1 MTDPTV
7 LVLGAAG
14 RFGAAAVQAFAAAGW
29 QVLAQQRRDPVG
41 PLPPKVRVLHTALA
55 DTAALAREAAAAQ
68 VVVYAVNPLYTRWD
82 EELMPLF
89 EQGLAVAEALNA
101 RFMLPGNV
109 YNFGED
115 MPARLSED
123 TMAVPHTRKG
133 VQRVA
138 MEDELARRA
147 ARGLDSVVIRAGDFF
162 GCGTGTW
169 IDVAMAKSIRQGRL
183 VYPGPQD
190 RVHAWAYLP
199 DLARAF
205 VAVAADGGHR
215 GCLRLHFEGHNVT
228 GAAFLQALE
237 EAADGLG
244 LRPAAGFRVGGMP
257 WGVIR
262 LLGWVQPMM
271 RELARMSYLWR
282 VPHALDG
289 RQLQRRVGPLATTPL
304 VAALTQTLL
313 DLGHGPAR
321 APAHHQGHANGPGST
336 PGPAQVRYR

>member
-1 MTDPTV
+1 
-7 LVLGAAG
+7 
-14 RFGAAAVQAFAAAGW
+14 
-29 QVLAQQRRDPVG
+29 VLAQQRRDPVG
-41 PLPPKVRVLHTALA
+41 PLPPNVRILHTDLA
-55 DTAALAREAAAAQ
+55 DTATLAREASAAR

-115 MPARLSED
+115 MPASLNED
-123 TMAVPHTRKG
+123 TTSVPHTHKG
-133 VQRVA
+133 VQRMA

-169 IDVAMAKSIRQGRL
+169 IDLAMAKSIRQGRL

-205 VAVAADGGHR
+205 VAVAGDGGHR

-228 GAAFLQALE
+228 GTAFLQALE

-244 LRPAAGFRVGGMP
+244 LSPAAGFRVGSMP

-304 VAALTQTLL
+304 VPALRQTLL
-313 DLGHGPAR
+313 DLGHGQEPAQR
-321 APAHHQGHANGPGST
+321 SPQGHAHGPVPT
-336 PGPAQVRYR
+336 PGPGPGQVRYR